1 MTGKTIRIP
10 ARDGGAFDCYLAA
23 QAAAAR
29 VPAVVIM
36 SSVFGVDGD
45 VRKNC
50 DDLAAAGFLAA
61 APDLFWR
68 GDAGPMDRSEDG
80 QRRAR
85 ERARDR
91 DALIEKGVADL
102 ADVVAHLK
110 RHPGCNGRIAVVG
123 LCYGGPYAIIGPAR
137 LGCDAG
143 LSFHGTK
150 VQDYLAEIGR
160 VTGPLVL
167 HWGDQDHAAPP
178 EAVARVREATRGM
191 RNVEIQIYP
200 GVRHGYTAPAS
211 KEAWNAD
218 AAARSWRRAVE
229 VVNGLRDAATAARA
243 G

>member
-1 MTGKTIRIP
+1 MTNRTARVP
-10 ARDGGAFDCYLAA
+10 AGDGGEFDCYVAPPTGKGRA
-23 QAAAAR
+23 
-29 VPAVVIM
+29 PAVVIM

-68 GDAGPMDRSEDG
+68 GDAGPMDRSEEG

-85 ERARDR
+85 ERALDR
-91 DALIEKGVADL
+91 DALIEQGVQDL

-110 RHPGCNGRIAVVG
+110 RRPDCNGRVAVVG
-123 LCYGGPYAIIGPAR
+123 LCYGGPYAILGPAR

-143 LSFHGTK
+143 LAFHGTK
-150 VQDYLAEIGR
+150 MADYLSEVGQVR
-160 VTGPLVL
+160 GPLVL

-178 EAVARVREATRGM
+178 EVLAKVRTATVGM
-191 RNVEIQIYP
+191 RNVEIVIYP
-200 GVRHGYTAPAS
+200 GVKHGYTAPAS
-211 KEAWNAD
+211 TQAWNAD
-218 AAARSWRRAVE
+218 ATAKSWRRAIE
-229 VVNGLRDAATAARA
+229 VVNGLRAVAAARA